1 MKLMRSQTRKTININ
16 DQEDILYYRL
26 KSSKLY
32 QQKLPAWRP
41 VPTIG
46 VIISFYL
53 IFSIIF
59 IAIGII
65 LIIFSQNIHE
75 IELKYNDICKR
86 QKEDGNDT
94 CSLEININ
102 EDMELPINIYYK
114 LYGFY
119 QNHRLYVKSK
129 SQDQLFGEKI
139 TLEEMK
145 SNQEC
150 EPIYT
155 NEDMDFGDDK
165 LPIEGN
171 TSLEKGDLAIPC
183 GLMAKTYFNDNFKDW
198 KLNNENISTNI
209 NEKNIAW
216 NMDKESFKNSDKSK
230 QWIDMEDEHFIVW
243 MRPSGLPDVK
253 KLWGRIEKINLKKG
267 DNITLTVENNYNVDI
282 YNGDKSIILSNSNE
296 FGGDNTFLGI
306 CFLTIGGISLLLGI
320 GFIIYSCFKKDN
332 ISETKEKDK

>member
-75 IELKYNDICKR
+75 IELKYNDICKKK
-86 QKEDGNDT
+86 KEDGNDT

-150 EPIYT
+150 DPIYT
-155 NEDMDFGDDK
+155 NEDMNFGDDK
-165 LPIEGN
+165 
-171 TSLEKGDLAIPC
+171 
-183 GLMAKTYFNDNFKDW
+183 
-198 KLNNENISTNI
+198 TNI

-253 KLWGRIEKINLKKG
+253 KLWGRIENKNLKKG
-267 DNITLTVENNYNVDI
+267 DNITLTVENNYDVDI

-306 CFLTIGGISLLLGI
+306 CFLTVGGISLLLGI